1 MIYLKVRDS
10 CYLSTDPNACSSS
23 YTKAHNGDAVLVCGS
38 PGEIAN
44 DPLSRG
50 FGTLGNSYF
59 VVYSFFKI
67 RASFLVLLIAILSDN
82 FFVSQATS
90 AQKQQIRRGMHGL

>member
-1 MIYLKVRDS
+1 MIDSKVRDS

-23 YTKAHNGDAVLVCGS
+23 YTKTHNGDAVLVCGS

-50 FGTLGNSYF
+50 FGTLGKSHF
-59 VVYSFFKI
+59 VVYFFFFFFKI
-67 RASFLVLLIAILSDN
+67 HATYFCDVDSILSDN
-82 FFVSQATS
+82 FFVS
-90 AQKQQIRRGMHGL
+90 